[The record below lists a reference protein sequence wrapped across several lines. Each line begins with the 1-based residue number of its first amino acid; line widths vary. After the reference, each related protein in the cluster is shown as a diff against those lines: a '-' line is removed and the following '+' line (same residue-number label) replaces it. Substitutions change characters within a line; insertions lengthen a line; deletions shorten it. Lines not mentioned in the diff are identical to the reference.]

1 MEPLV
6 GLRAEIERAVSAK
19 DTAEAL
25 GSGDVP
31 VLATPRLIAWLEAAT
46 VSALVGHLAPGITS
60 VGVSV
65 DVRHRAP
72 SPIGEVVV
80 LRVHLVQHEDRRV
93 EFAVE
98 AESAAGKRLA
108 EGRVTRA
115 IVERARFLAGL

>member
-1 MEPLV
+1 METLV
-6 GLRAEIERAVSAK
+6 GLRAEIERIVSAD

-46 VSALVGHLAPGITS
+46 ITALDGHLPPGITS
-60 VGVSV
+60 VGTSV

-72 SPIGEVVV
+72 SPVGEVVI
-80 LRVHLVQHEDRRV
+80 LRAYVVRDEGRRV
-93 EFAVE
+93 EFAIE

-108 EGRVTRA
+108 EGSVTRA
-115 IVERARFLAGL
+115 IVERTQFLGGL

>member
-6 GLRAEIERAVSAK
+6 GLRAKIERAVSTG

-46 VSALVGHLAPGITS
+46 VSALDGHLGPGITT

-80 LRVHLVQHEDRRV
+80 VRAHLVRQDGRRI

-108 EGRVTRA
+108 EGSVARA
-115 IVERARFLAGL
+115 IVERVRFLAGL

>member
-6 GLRAEIERAVSAK
+6 GLRAEIKRAVSAE
-19 DTAEAL
+19 DTAEAF
-25 GSGDVP
+25 GSGDVA

-46 VSALVGHLAPGITS
+46 VSALDSHLSPGLTT

-65 DVRHRAP
+65 EVRHRAP
-72 SPIGEVVV
+72 SPIGEVVI
-80 LRVHLVQHEDRRV
+80 LRAHLVQHEGRRV

-98 AESAAGKRLA
+98 AESAAGKQLA

>member
-19 DTAEAL
+19 DTAEAV

-46 VSALVGHLAPGITS
+46 VSALDGHLSPGITS

-72 SPIGEVVV
+72 SPIGEVVI
-80 LRVHLVQHEDRRV
+80 LRAHLVQHEGRRV
-93 EFAVE
+93 AFAVE
-98 AESAAGKRLA
+98 AESAAGKGLA
-108 EGRVTRA
+108 EGSVTRA

>member
-1 MEPLV
+1 MEPIV
-6 GLRAEIERAVSAK
+6 GLRAEIERAVTVD

-25 GSGDVP
+25 GSGDVA

-46 VSALVGHLAPGITS
+46 LSALDGHLSAGITT

-65 DVRHRAP
+65 AVRHRAP
-72 SPIGEVVV
+72 SPIGEVVI
-80 LRVHLVQHEDRRV
+80 LRAHLVQHERARV

-108 EGRVTRA
+108 EGSVTRA
-115 IVERARFLAGL
+115 IVQRARFLAGL